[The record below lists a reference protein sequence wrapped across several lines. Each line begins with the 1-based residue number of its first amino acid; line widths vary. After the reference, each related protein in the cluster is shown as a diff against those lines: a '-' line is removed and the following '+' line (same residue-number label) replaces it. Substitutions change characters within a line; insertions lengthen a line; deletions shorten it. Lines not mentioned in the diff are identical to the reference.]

1 MKTTK
6 LIPLPHAGVQNLAQ
20 ELGIHP
26 NTLRDRWKKNDMEV
40 IQAVGN
46 YRERLKHEAEMA
58 ERKKQEI
65 MQEAERE

>member
-1 MKTTK
+1 
-6 LIPLPHAGVQNLAQ
+6 
-20 ELGIHP
+20 
-26 NTLRDRWKKNDMEV
+26 MEV

-46 YRERLKHEAEMA
+46 YRERLKREAEMA